1 MSIRTVI
8 TEGFGT
14 FGTIPDVIKQGY
26 GIGLAVAAAGI
37 ALDTVRP
44 PTVDF
49 VIQSG
54 WYSRNI
60 YLRDA
65 VFPKERK
72 LFIAEKRREVRR
84 DNSELREMMDLY
96 SNWRKAA

>member
-1 MSIRTVI
+1 MSVRTII

-14 FGTIPDVIKQGY
+14 YGTIADVVKQGY
-26 GIGLAVAAAGI
+26 GIGLVEEAGI
-37 ALDTVRP
+37 ALTTVRP

-72 LFIAEKRREVRR
+72 LFIAEKRKEVRR
-84 DNSELREMMDLY
+84 DNSELREIMDLY
-96 SNWRKAA
+96 SQWKKAA